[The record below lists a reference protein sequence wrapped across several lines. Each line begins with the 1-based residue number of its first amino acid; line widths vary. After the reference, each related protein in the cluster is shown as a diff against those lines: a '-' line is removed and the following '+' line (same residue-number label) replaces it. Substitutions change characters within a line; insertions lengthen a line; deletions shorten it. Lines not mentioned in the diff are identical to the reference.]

1 LGYAFVQYYASKGW
15 TVFALIR
22 KNKSEVE
29 AKITKEGLQNVHV
42 FEADVTDAAALSKAA
57 VEFSKLTNGTLDI
70 FINNAARLG
79 QKTYFRNIS
88 DQSADD
94 VAEEFAAEFNVD
106 VIGVALATNAFL
118 PLIRAG
124 TTKKVIVLATG
135 LGDIDLT
142 NDYSVRAGGVYS
154 IAKAASN
161 MLIAKYNAELG
172 KEGVLFLGI
181 SPGMV
186 DTGNADLSSEEAQ
199 KGVQDMMVAFSKYAP
214 HFAGPI
220 TPEASIKA
228 MTAVIDRATVETF
241 GGKAVSHYGDQ
252 NWL

>member
-1 LGYAFVQYYASKGW
+1 M
-15 TVFALIR
+15 
-22 KNKSEVE
+22 
-29 AKITKEGLQNVHV
+29 
-42 FEADVTDAAALSKAA
+42 
-57 VEFSKLTNGTLDI
+57 
-70 FINNAARLG
+70 INNAARLG

-88 DQSADD
+88 DQSAED
-94 VAEEFAAEFNVD
+94 VAEEFSAEFNVD

-124 TTKKVIVLATG
+124 MTKKAIVLATG

-142 NDYSVRAGGVYS
+142 NDYGVRAGGVYS

-161 MLIAKYNAELG
+161 MLVAKYNAELG

-199 KGVQDMMVAFSKYAP
+199 NGFQDMVTTFSKYAP
-214 HFAGPI
+214 HFAGPM
-220 TPEASIKA
+220 TAEASIKA
-228 MTAVIDRATVETF
+228 VTEVIDRATVETF
-241 GGKAVSHYGDQ
+241 GGKTVSHNGDQ
-252 NWL
+252 QWL